1 MLIPANRIWTALNE
15 EFAKLQAYIADSSVD
30 GSAAMS
36 IANALQLLFNR
47 ETGGVAA
54 LHARAAQLDAVLAR
68 MQDTLSAAAPQ
79 AVEDLAVIRASL
91 HAMKDGGHALPACEN
106 AWRDALVRLQAVVA
120 SVNAQ
125 AALPASVKAALAR
138 ELAAWESAYLL
149 AHTGQGDEAA
159 STGQSTE
166 ITRENLS
173 AYLQD
178 RFDEPG
184 LRVSAFQPLAGGY
197 GKQTVLFDVEGK
209 ALSGSFVMRRDIGS
223 KPSVAND
230 CHLIRDEF
238 PVIKAAHARGF
249 PAPDAVWLDTAHR
262 LLPGGDFIVM
272 RRSPGKLPGNFFGAR
287 SQVPASL
294 ASSLADVMA
303 QLHTM
308 QPLTELGDL
317 TESICT
323 QRWNLSRGECTA
335 LYIRSWYELYLKTE
349 HTPSPALTA
358 IYGWLLDNVPMR
370 AGRPSLLHG
379 DIGFHNFLFDDDRLS
394 AVLDWEFAHVGD
406 PAEELGYVS
415 VTVGGSLDWAQLMQ
429 RYIEGGGE
437 PVDDATMRFFK
448 VWAYA
453 RNATGANLLSTLFST
468 GHAADLKLAILPVAH
483 IPHFIRGAQALID
496 ERA

>member
-15 EFAKLQAYIADSSVD
+15 EFAKLQTYIADSNVD

-54 LHARAAQLDAVLAR
+54 FQARAGQLDTVLAQ
-68 MQDTLSAAAPQ
+68 MQDMLRDCAPQ
-79 AVEDLAVIRASL
+79 AVSELGAIRASL
-91 HAMKDGGHALPACEN
+91 SAMKEGAQSVPACESV
-106 AWRDALVRLQAVVA
+106 WRDALGQLQATVA
-120 SVNAQ
+120 RVNTQGTLQ
-125 AALPASVKAALAR
+125 ASTKAALSR
-138 ELAAWESAYLL
+138 TLAEWESGYLL
-149 AHTGQGDEAA
+149 AQTGSGSDEA
-159 STGQSTE
+159 STAKATE

-230 CHLIRDEF
+230 CHLIRDEY

-249 PAPDAVWLDTAHR
+249 PAPEAVWLDTEHR

-287 SQVPASL
+287 SQVPESL
-294 ASSLADVMA
+294 ATSLADVMA
-303 QLHTM
+303 QLHTIE
-308 QPLTELGDL
+308 PLTELGDL

-323 QRWNLSRGECTA
+323 QRWNMSRGECTA

-349 HTPSPALTA
+349 NTPSPALTA

-379 DIGFHNFLFDDDRLS
+379 DIGFHNFLFDEDRLS

-406 PAEELGYVS
+406 PAEELGYVN
-415 VTVGGSLDWAQLMQ
+415 VTVGNSLDWAQLMQ
-429 RYIEGGGE
+429 RYVEGGGE

-453 RNATGANLLSTLFST
+453 RNATGANLLSTLFAT
-468 GHAADLKLAILPVAH
+468 GHAADLKLTILPVAH

-496 ERA
+496 EH